1 MCRATAYH
9 VYRRTLSDFFPD
21 KSWLLLKFSC
31 FCLIDSC
38 CKMAAINLQLNKSSP
53 LCMIMFFPSYCW
65 QSSLCSEM
73 LWIMYHVSH
82 IQSIRIWTWCNESTF
97 NKIICINNLF
107 VDFCQ
112 EMSFFGFED
121 PDLDLSKDMHS
132 CYDLILTVYKFTI
145 SLCMI
150 LSCFVFC
157 NQYSACTLL
166 CPE

>member
-1 MCRATAYH
+1 MNPPSTRSF
-9 VYRRTLSDFFPD
+9 V
-21 KSWLLLKFSC
+21 
-31 FCLIDSC
+31 LIIC
-38 CKMAAINLQLNKSSP
+38 
-53 LCMIMFFPSYCW
+53 
-65 QSSLCSEM
+65 
-73 LWIMYHVSH
+73 LWI
-82 IQSIRIWTWCNESTF
+82 
-97 NKIICINNLF
+97 F
-107 VDFCQ
+107 VKKCL
-112 EMSFFGFED
+112 FFGFED